1 MSNLDTDFNGYKWLW
16 KVILDT
22 SSSPQALLKNKI
34 GTCIYGMILT
44 AVSAVIIYNL
54 QDITRHP
61 MTSRKRQNELYTS

>member
-1 MSNLDTDFNGYKWLW
+1 MAW
-16 KVILDT
+16 KVLFDT

-34 GTCIYGMILT
+34 GIYGMILT
-44 AVSAVIIYNL
+44 AVSAVIIYNP